1 MASYYKL
8 SVRNLCKQNFKGL
21 YTSGVN
27 VLYKNQT
34 NSHIPEGTYRNQ
46 PIAGALFV
54 LSASFMFAMVGTLV
68 KVVSTSLNN
77 EMVVFFRNAC
87 ALIFILP
94 WLVHNRPTG
103 GIKTRCLGLHLLR
116 SAAGLGAMYCF
127 FYAIAQLRLSEAF
140 LLSSTSPLFIP
151 LIAYMWMREQV
162 TYSARGAIIVGFVG
176 IVLILKPGFG
186 IFRPAMLVAL
196 AAGVLVAL
204 AMVTIRRMSL
214 SEPAIRIVFY
224 FTIVSTVVSG
234 GPLLWS
240 WQWPSPKIWWVL
252 ILIGLLA
259 AVGQFF
265 LTKGYG
271 MAPAAQVGP
280 LSYGNVVFAT
290 VNGWM
295 FWGETMDLLTWAG
308 AILVCMAGIITTRR
322 THAHV
327 LMDAAVGETPKR

>member
-1 MASYYKL
+1 M
-8 SVRNLCKQNFKGL
+8 
-21 YTSGVN
+21 
-27 VLYKNQT
+27 
-34 NSHIPEGTYRNQ
+34 IPGKDYRNQ

-54 LSASFMFAMVGTLV
+54 LGASFMFAMVGTLV

-77 EMVVFFRNAC
+77 EMIVFFRNAC
-87 ALIFILP
+87 SLIFILP
-94 WLVHNRPTG
+94 WLVYSRPTG
-103 GIKTRCLGLHLLR
+103 GVKTNCLRLHFLR

-162 TYSARGAIIVGFVG
+162 TYSARGAIIVGFIG

-186 IFRPAMLVAL
+186 IFQPAMLVAL

-204 AMVTIRRMSL
+204 AMVTIRRMSF

-224 FTIVSTVVSG
+224 FTIFSTVISG

-240 WQWPSPKIWWVL
+240 WQSLLPEIWWVL

-265 LTKGYG
+265 LTKGYS

-290 VNGWM
+290 INGWI
-295 FWGETMDLLTWAG
+295 FWGETMDLLTWVG
-308 AILVCMAGIITTRR
+308 AFLVCMAGIITTRR
-322 THAHV
+322 IEAHV
-327 LMDAAVGETPKR
+327 LVDAAVGKTDNPSGRG